1 MFKTA
6 FMLAVIGATAANEMD
21 LDDYTEV
28 GTVQTDVDDDDDAVR
43 KELHR
48 RDGFDKLHKKALMR
62 LLLRPEAREGDR
74 AWQRK
79 RVATEAVA
87 EIARRMEFD
96 ERHPRIYKSKEEERR
111 AYTVFDPASLFE
123 PLERLRV
130 FHPSE

>member
-6 FMLAVIGATAANEMD
+6 FMLAVIGAAAANEMD
-21 LDDYTEV
+21 E
-28 GTVQTDVDDDDDAVR
+28 
-43 KELHR
+43 ELHR
-48 RDGFDKLHKKALMR
+48 RGDFDKLHKKALMR

-96 ERHPRIYKSKEEERR
+96 EQHPRIYKSAEEERR
-111 AYTVFDPASLFE
+111 AYMVFDPGSLLE
-123 PLERLRV
+123 PIERLRV
-130 FHPSE
+130 FHPQE